1 MPAYG
6 QNLSPS
12 EVEALVDYMATLVPA
27 GVPPARDFTL
37 PLKTKN

>member
-12 EVEALVDYMATLVPA
+12 EVEALVHYMISLRPE
-27 GVPPARDFTL
+27 GIPPARDSTL
-37 PLKTKN
+37 PRKAKN

>member
-12 EVEALVDYMATLVPA
+12 EVEALVDYMITLRPE
-27 GVPPARDFTL
+27 GIPPARDTTL
-37 PLKTKN
+37 LRKTKD